1 MKLESAEL
9 LVDYLPDAE
18 VYEEYSGR
26 GMYGK
31 TTTGIVVP
39 SVLGVISELGQV
51 LEDMAEHGETDDIT
65 ALSKAMQDV
74 HSIDNMGRDNVI
86 IY

>member
-9 LVDYLPDAE
+9 LVNHLLDAD
-18 VYEEYSGR
+18 VHEEYSGR
-26 GMYGK
+26 GMYGS

-39 SVLGVISELGQV
+39 SVLSIISRLGRV
-51 LEDMAEHGETDDIT
+51 LEDMAKRGETNDIVE
-65 ALSKAMQDV
+65 LSKAMQDV
-74 HSIDNMGRDNVI
+74 HSTDDMGRYSVI